1 MTFRELLAKYKDG
14 TLSEEE
20 KLLVEQELE
29 KSEAIN
35 DYLAEEIE
43 KSLLLGTVGQVDVTN
58 EQFNIEK
65 SIKRTV
71 YKRLAVVV
79 AISVICVFAI
89 NLMIQYIISPLVSS
103 QYYDPTRK
111 TAGQKYSQ
119 DFFYDIRAITEV
131 SKPGYVVTGMA
142 HVEELGFG
150 KYNIIYERKNLFTK
164 ENETVRAQLNKNMR
178 VGYDES
184 LYVSRGNFA
193 FTEFWNSKEGSSV
206 YETTLDMLKL
216 NTETQIAHISELPAT
231 SYISA
236 WVRFTDDLT
245 MEELCKLKFFTFNNI
260 NFKWI
265 AVRTAKIQGQQLM
278 GFYTG
283 PNDSVVSSDK
293 IDQDKYPGFELVD
306 FMFSPIDTPYEA
318 YMAKNYETH
327 YISLLKYL
335 VDHQD
340 AATALVGNAKQFDYK
355 GALEYAENSGIS
367 TYGALVFGEAEELL
381 ELYDSGNIMTLTIDN
396 VIASQYIQ

>member
-14 TLSEEE
+14 TLAEEE

-43 KSLLLGTVGQVDVTN
+43 KSLLPATSGQVDVIN
-58 EQFNIEK
+58 EQFKIEK

-71 YKRLAVVV
+71 YKRLAAVVV
-79 AISVICVFAI
+79 ISVVCVFVI

-111 TAGQKYSQ
+111 TAGQKYHL
-119 DFFYDIRAITEV
+119 DFFYDIQAITEV
-131 SKPGYVVTGMA
+131 SKPGYVISGTVNA
-142 HVEELGFG
+142 EKLGFG
-150 KYNIIYERKNLFTK
+150 TYNIIYERENLFTK
-164 ENETVRAQLNKNMR
+164 EYETVRAQLNKNKR
-178 VGYDES
+178 VGDFDSFYA
-184 LYVSRGNFA
+184 SRGNFA
-193 FTEFWNSKEGSSV
+193 FTEFWNDKEGSSE
-206 YETTLDMLKL
+206 YETSLDMHKL
-216 NTETQIAHISELPAT
+216 ISETQISHIRELPST
-231 SYISA
+231 SYVSA

-245 MEELCKLKFFTFNNI
+245 MEELCKLKYYTFKNI
-260 NFKWI
+260 EFKWI
-265 AVRTAKIQGQQLM
+265 AVRTAKFQGQQLM
-278 GFYTG
+278 GFYTD
-283 PNDSVVSSDK
+283 PNDSVVSGDK
-293 IDQDKYPGFELVD
+293 IDQDKYPKFELFD
-306 FMFSPIDTPYEA
+306 FMYTPIYTPYEA
-318 YMAKNYETH
+318 YVGENYETH
-327 YISLLKYL
+327 YTSLLKYL

-340 AATALVGNAKQFDYK
+340 AVIALVGNAKQFDYK